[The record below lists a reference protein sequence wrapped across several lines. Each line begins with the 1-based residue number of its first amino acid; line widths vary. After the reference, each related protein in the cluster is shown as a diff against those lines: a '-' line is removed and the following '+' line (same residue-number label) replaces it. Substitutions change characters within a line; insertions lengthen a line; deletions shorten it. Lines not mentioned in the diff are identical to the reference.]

1 MAVKKGD
8 TISLHYAIEMENG
21 DVFDSSVSRD
31 PIKFEVGSGQV
42 IPGIEE
48 EVIGMS
54 VGDKKKINV
63 NPEKGFGEHKGD
75 LIQSAPREIFKGHEV
90 KAGDIVDLRSQEG
103 ELAKAQIVNVEEE
116 QVTFDL
122 NHPLA
127 GKKIVV
133 QIELVEVA

>member
-1 MAVKKGD
+1 M
-8 TISLHYAIEMENG
+8 
-21 DVFDSSVSRD
+21 FDSSVSRD

-48 EVIGMS
+48 GVIGMS
-54 VGDKKKINV
+54 IGDKKKV
-63 NPEKGFGEHKGD
+63 NIGPEKGFGKHKGD
-75 LIQSAPREIFKGHEV
+75 LIQSAPKEVFKGHEV

-103 ELAKAQIVNVEEE
+103 ELAKARIVNVDKE

-127 GKKIVV
+127 GKKFSV

>member
-1 MAVKKGD
+1 MTVKKGD

-31 PIKFEVGSGQV
+31 PIKFEIGSGRV

-48 EVIGMS
+48 GVIGMS
-54 VGDKKKINV
+54 IGDKKKV
-63 NPEKGFGEHKGD
+63 NISPEKGFGEHKGD
-75 LIQSAPREIFKGHEV
+75 LIQSAPKEVFKRHEV
-90 KAGDIVDLRSQEG
+90 KAGDIVDLRSQDG
-103 ELAKAQIVNVEEE
+103 ELAKARIVNVDKE

-127 GKKIVV
+127 GKKFSV